1 MITAEL
7 ETAEEHHE
15 RQNVSFSN
23 SNSEFAHKITQRK
36 KLNYMNKPNVLV
48 VEDEELMRSIL
59 RQLLEG
65 EGCRVFTADSAENAL
80 EIFSTNEIAVTLTD
94 IKMSKMDGIEL
105 LDQIKTID
113 DEAIVIIMTAY
124 SSVDSAI
131 AALRK
136 GAYDYVTKPFVNE
149 YLLRTIKNAIRTKE
163 LFSENRVLRRELGR
177 RYSFSEIIGKSE
189 TLQSVFLMVEKVA
202 DTNASIL
209 IQGESG
215 TGKELI
221 ARSIH
226 FNSQRAN
233 KSFLAVNCGA
243 LPESLLESELFGH
256 TKGAF
261 TGAAADKKGLF
272 RSADGGTLLLDE
284 IGEMPLALQVKLLRA
299 LQEQEVTPVGSSV
312 AVKFDTRIIA
322 ATNKNLEQAVAE
334 NHFREDLF
342 YRLNVIEI
350 NLPPLRERREDIPL
364 LVKHFIAKTAREQNT
379 IEKLIKQEAM
389 SALVNYNWQGN
400 VRELQNAIER
410 AFILSGEEIDLESLP
425 PKIKINAVSNFEMR
439 DPEGLRPTLEEM
451 ERRYILEILKSV
463 GDDKTDAAA
472 ILGIDLSTLY
482 RKLKRY
488 EDI

>member
-1 MITAEL
+1 MK
-7 ETAEEHHE
+7 
-15 RQNVSFSN
+15 SN
-23 SNSEFAHKITQRK
+23 I
-36 KLNYMNKPNVLV
+36 LI

-65 EGCRVFTADSAENAL
+65 EDCQVFTADSAENAL

-94 IKMSKMDGIEL
+94 IKMSGMDGIEL
-105 LDQIKTID
+105 LDQIKAID
-113 DEAIVIIMTAY
+113 DEALVIIMTAY

-136 GAYDYVTKPFVNE
+136 GAYDYITKPFVNE
-149 YLLRTIKNAIRTKE
+149 DLVQTVRNAIRTKK
-163 LFSENRVLRRELGR
+163 LFSENRALRRELNKK
-177 RYSFSEIIGKSE
+177 YSFAEIIGKSE
-189 TLQSVFLMVEKVA
+189 ALQDVFRIVEKVA
-202 DTNASIL
+202 DTNVGIL

-226 FNSQRAN
+226 FNSHRAD
-233 KSFLAVNCGA
+233 KPFLAVNCGA

-261 TGAAADKKGLF
+261 TGATGDKKGLF
-272 RSADGGTLLLDE
+272 RSSDGGTLLLDE
-284 IGEMPLALQVKLLRA
+284 IGEMPLPLQVKLLRA
-299 LQEQEVTPVGSSV
+299 LQEQEVTPVGSST

-322 ATNKNLEQAVAE
+322 ATNKNLEMEVAE
-334 NHFREDLF
+334 NRFREDLF

-350 NLPPLRERREDIPL
+350 NLPPLRSRREDIPL

-379 IEKLIKQEAM
+379 AEKPIETKAM
-389 SALVNYNWQGN
+389 AALVNFNWQGN
-400 VRELQNAIER
+400 IRELNNAIER
-410 AFILSGEEIDLESLP
+410 AFILSGAEIEIESLP
-425 PKIKINAVSNFEMR
+425 PKVKLNAQSSFEMR
-439 DPEGLRPTLEEM
+439 DPEGLRPTLEET

-463 GDDKTDAAA
+463 SDDKTAAA
-472 ILGIDLSTLY
+472 EILGIDLSTLY

-488 EDI
+488 EEI

>member
-1 MITAEL
+1 M
-7 ETAEEHHE
+7 
-15 RQNVSFSN
+15 S
-23 SNSEFAHKITQRK
+23 
-36 KLNYMNKPNVLV
+36 KPNVLV

-59 RQLLEG
+59 RQLIEG

-80 EIFSTNEIAVTLTD
+80 EIFSNNEIAVTLTD
-94 IKMSKMDGIEL
+94 IKMSGMDGIEL
-105 LDQIKTID
+105 LDQLKSID
-113 DEAIVIIMTAY
+113 SEAIVIIMTAY
-124 SSVDSAI
+124 SSVDTAI

-149 YLLRTIKNAIRTKE
+149 DLLQTIKNAIRTKE
-163 LFSENRVLRRELGR
+163 LFSENRALRRELNQKYG
-177 RYSFSEIIGKSE
+177 FSEIIGKSE
-189 TLQSVFLMVEKVA
+189 VLQNVFRLVEKVA
-202 DTNASIL
+202 DTSAGIL

-221 ARSIH
+221 ARAIH
-226 FNSQRAN
+226 FNSGRAA

-322 ATNKNLEQAVAE
+322 ATNKNLEMEVAE

-364 LVKHFIAKTAREQNT
+364 LVKHFIAETARQQSAA
-379 IEKLIKQEAM
+379 EKPISREAM
-389 SALVNYNWQGN
+389 SALVNYNWHGN
-400 VRELQNAIER
+400 VRELQNALER
-410 AFILSGEEIDLESLP
+410 AVILSGDEIDLASLP
-425 PKIKINAVSNFEMR
+425 PKIKNSESSSFEMR
-439 DPEGLRPTLEEM
+439 DPEGLRPPLEEM
-451 ERRYILEILKSV
+451 ERRYILEILKSS
-463 GDDKTDAAA
+463 GDDKTAAA
-472 ILGIDLSTLY
+472 EILGIDLSTLY
-482 RKLKRY
+482 RKLKRF
-488 EDI
+488 EES

>member
-1 MITAEL
+1 MK
-7 ETAEEHHE
+7 
-15 RQNVSFSN
+15 S
-23 SNSEFAHKITQRK
+23 
-36 KLNYMNKPNVLV
+36 NVLV

-59 RQLLEG
+59 RQLLED
-65 EGCRVFTADSAENAL
+65 EGYRVFTADSAENAL
-80 EIFSTNEIAVTLTD
+80 EIFSAGDISATLTD
-94 IKMSKMDGIEL
+94 IKMSGMDGLEL
-105 LDQIKTID
+105 LDRIKTIN

-149 YLLRTIKNAIRTKE
+149 DLLQTIKNAIRTKE
-163 LFSENRVLRRELGR
+163 LFSENRALRRELNKK
-177 RYSFSEIIGKSE
+177 YSFAEIIGKSE
-189 TLQSVFLMVEKVA
+189 ALQSVFRIIEKVA
-202 DTNASIL
+202 DTNAGIL

-226 FNSQRAN
+226 FNSQRARQP
-233 KSFLAVNCGA
+233 FLAINCGA

-284 IGEMPLALQVKLLRA
+284 IGEMPQSLQVKLLRV
-299 LQEQEVTPVGSSV
+299 LQEQEVTPIGSSA
-312 AVKFDTRIIA
+312 AVKFDVRIIA
-322 ATNKNLEQAVAE
+322 ATNKNLEKELAE
-334 NHFREDLF
+334 NRFRKDLF

-364 LVKHFIAKTAREQNT
+364 LVKHFAAGIAREQNVL
-379 IEKLIKQEAM
+379 EKPIKPEAM
-389 SALVNYNWQGN
+389 SALVNYIWQGN
-400 VRELQNAIER
+400 IRELQNAIER
-410 AFILSGEEIDLESLP
+410 AFILSGEEIRLENLP
-425 PKIKINAVSNFEMR
+425 PKIKINLGNNFEMR

-463 GDDKTDAAA
+463 GDDKTTAAE

-488 EDI
+488 EEI